1 MLSLFVNVVL
11 PVFIVAGLGFVVERR
26 LRLPIAPFNQLVLYV
41 LMPAL
46 VFTSLLAVDF
56 RSEEPVKIA
65 LFTVLLAVAMLAVA
79 AAIARLASLD
89 RVTSSALMLTAALP
103 NLGNYGL
110 SVVLLAYGQEGLAT
124 GIVLLAVQSLYGIPL
139 GIFLASSGSASW
151 SRSLVEVFRQP
162 MIYAVAAALLF
173 NLARIPV
180 PGFLSSALALPSQAA
195 IPLMLL
201 VLGMHFAGTTGIE
214 QRGLVSV
221 AVVTRLVIGT
231 LVGWGLVLTLGIEG
245 VARDV
250 MIVGAA
256 MPTAV
261 FTILTATQ
269 YNARPRFVGDVVVV
283 STLVSIVTVTVVLAL
298 LSGTFSLVQ
307 R

>member
-11 PVFIVAGLGFVVERR
+11 PVFIVAGLGYVIEKR

-56 RSEEPVKIA
+56 RSEQPAKIA

-180 PGFLSSALALPSQAA
+180 PGFVSSALALPSQAA

-231 LVGWGLVLTLGIEG
+231 LVGWGLVLALGIED

-298 LSGTFSLVQ
+298 LSGTFSLV
-307 R
+307 

>member
-11 PVFIVAGLGFVVERR
+11 PVFIVAGLGYVIEKR
-26 LRLPIAPFNQLVLYV
+26 LRLPIAPFNQLVLFV

-46 VFTSLLAVDF
+46 VFTSLLAIDF
-56 RSEEPVKIA
+56 RTEEPVKIA

-110 SVVLLAYGQEGLAT
+110 SVVLLAYGQEGLAI

-139 GIFLASSGSASW
+139 AIFLASSGSASW

-180 PGFLSSALALPSQAA
+180 PGFVSSALALPSQAA

-214 QRGLVSV
+214 DRRLVSV

-231 LVGWGLVLTLGIEG
+231 LVGWGLVLALGIEG

-269 YNARPRFVGDVVVV
+269 YNARPRFVSDVVVV

-298 LSGTFSLVQ
+298 LSGTFSLV
-307 R
+307 

>member
-1 MLSLFVNVVL
+1 
-11 PVFIVAGLGFVVERR
+11 
-26 LRLPIAPFNQLVLYV
+26 
-41 LMPAL
+41 
-46 VFTSLLAVDF
+46 
-56 RSEEPVKIA
+56 
-65 LFTVLLAVAMLAVA
+65 
-79 AAIARLASLD
+79 
-89 RVTSSALMLTAALP
+89 MLTAALP

-162 MIYAVAAALLF
+162 MIYAVAAALVF

-180 PGFLSSALALPSQAA
+180 PGFVSSALALPSQAA

-221 AVVTRLVIGT
+221 AVFTRLVIGT
-231 LVGWGLVLTLGIEG
+231 LVGWGLVLALGIEG

-298 LSGTFSLVQ
+298 LSGTFSLV
-307 R
+307 

>member
-11 PVFIVAGLGFVVERR
+11 PVFLVAGIGYVVARR
-26 LRLPIAPFNQLVLYV
+26 LRPPIAPFNQLVLYV
-41 LMPAL
+41 LMPAF

-56 RSEEPVKIA
+56 RSEEPVKIT
-65 LFTVLLAVAMLAVA
+65 LFTILLAVAMLAVA
-79 AAIARLASLD
+79 AAIARVARLD

-110 SVVLLAYGQEGLAT
+110 SVVLLAYGQEGVAS
-124 GIVLLAVQSLYGIPL
+124 GVVLLAVQSLYGIPL
-139 GIFLASSGSASW
+139 AIFLASSGSASL
-151 SRSLVEVFRQP
+151 SRSLAQVFRQP
-162 MIYAVAAALLF
+162 MIYAVAAALVF

-201 VLGMHFAGTTGIE
+201 VLGMHFASTSRIE
-214 QRGLVSV
+214 EPGLVSV
-221 AVVTRLVIGT
+221 AVFARLVIGT
-231 LVGWGLVLTLGIEG
+231 LVGWGLALALGIDG

-250 MIVGAA
+250 MIIGAA

-269 YNARPRFVGDVVVV
+269 FNARPRFVGDVVVV
-283 STLVSIVTVTVVLAL
+283 GTLASIVTVTAVLAV
-298 LSGTFSLVQ
+298 LSGRFSLL
-307 R
+307 

>member
-11 PVFIVAGLGFVVERR
+11 PVFIVAGLGYVIERR

-56 RSEEPVKIA
+56 RSEAPAKIA

-110 SVVLLAYGQEGLAT
+110 SVVLLAYGQQGLAT

-201 VLGMHFAGTTGIE
+201 VLGMHFAGTAGIE

-231 LVGWGLVLTLGIEG
+231 LVGWALVLALGIEG
-245 VARDV
+245 VARAV

-269 YNARPRFVGDVVVV
+269 YNARPRFVSDVVVV

-298 LSGTFSLVQ
+298 LSGRFSLV
-307 R
+307 

>member
-1 MLSLFVNVVL
+1 MLSLFASVVL
-11 PVFIVAGLGFVVERR
+11 PVFIVAGLGYLVEKR
-26 LRLPIAPFNQLVLYV
+26 LHPPIAPLNQLVLYV
-41 LMPAL
+41 LMPSL
-46 VFTSLLAVDF
+46 VFTSLLPIDF
-56 RSEEPVKIA
+56 RSEEPLRIT
-65 LFTVLLAVAMLAVA
+65 LFAFLLAFAMLAVA
-79 AAIARLASLD
+79 LVIVRAARLD
-89 RVTSSALMLTAALP
+89 RVTSSAFMLTAAFP

-110 SVVLLAYGQEGLAT
+110 SVVLLAYGREGVAV
-124 GIVLLAVQSLYGIPL
+124 GVILLAVQSLYGLTLAIL
-139 GIFLASSGSASW
+139 IASSGHASLL
-151 SRSLVEVFRQP
+151 RSLGEVFRQP
-162 MIYAVAAALLF
+162 MIYAVIAALVF

-180 PGFLSSALALPSQAA
+180 PGFVSSAIALPSQAA

-201 VLGMHFAGTTGIE
+201 VLGMHFAGTSGIE

-231 LVGWGLVLTLGIEG
+231 LVGWALAILLGIEG

-269 YNARPRFVGDVVVV
+269 FDVRPRFVSDVVVV
-283 STLVSIVTVTVVLAL
+283 STLVSIVTVTAVLAL
-298 LSGTFSLVQ
+298 LSGTLSLV
-307 R
+307 

>member
-11 PVFIVAGLGFVVERR
+11 PVFIVAGLGFVVAKR
-26 LRLPIAPFNQLVLYV
+26 LRPPIAPFNQVVLYV

-46 VFTSLLAVDF
+46 VFTSLLTVDF
-56 RSEEPVKIA
+56 RSEEPIKIT
-65 LFTVLLAVAMLAVA
+65 LFTFLLAAAMLAVA
-79 AAIARLASLD
+79 FVIVRAARLD
-89 RVTSSALMLTAALP
+89 RVTSSAFMLTAAFP

-110 SVVLLAYGQEGLAT
+110 SVVLLAYGREGLAV
-124 GIVLLAVQSLYGIPL
+124 GVILLAVQSLYGITL
-139 GIFLASSGSASW
+139 AIFIASSGSASLL
-151 SRSLVEVFRQP
+151 RSLGEVFRQP
-162 MIYAVAAALLF
+162 MIYAVIAGLAF
-173 NLARIPV
+173 NLTGVPV

-214 QRGLVSV
+214 QPRLVSV
-221 AVVTRLVIGT
+221 AVVNRLVIGT
-231 LVGWGLVLTLGIEG
+231 LVGWALTMALGLSG

-250 MIVGAA
+250 MIIGAS

-269 YNARPRFVGDVVVV
+269 FNARPRFVSDVVVV
-283 STLVSIVTVTVVLAL
+283 STLASIVTVTAVLAV
-298 LSGTFSLVQ
+298 LSSRLSLI
-307 R
+307 

>member
-1 MLSLFVNVVL
+1 VLSLFVNVVL
-11 PVFIVAGLGFVVERR
+11 PVFIVAGLGYVIEKR

-46 VFTSLLAVDF
+46 VFTSLLAIDF
-56 RSEEPVKIA
+56 RSEEPAKIA
-65 LFTVLLAVAMLAVA
+65 LFTVLLAIAMLAVA

-139 GIFLASSGSASW
+139 GIFLASSGSASR

-195 IPLMLL
+195 IPLMLM

-231 LVGWGLVLTLGIEG
+231 LVGCGLVLALGIQG

-298 LSGTFSLVQ
+298 LSGTFTLV
-307 R
+307 

>member
-11 PVFIVAGLGFVVERR
+11 PVFIVAGLGYVIEKR

-46 VFTSLLAVDF
+46 VFTSLLAIDF
-56 RSEEPVKIA
+56 RTEEPAKIA

-79 AAIARLASLD
+79 AAIARVASLD

-173 NLARIPV
+173 NIARIPV
-180 PGFLSSALALPSQAA
+180 PGFVSSALTLPSQAA

-201 VLGMHFAGTTGIE
+201 VLGMHFAGSTGIE

-231 LVGWGLVLTLGIEG
+231 LVGWGLVLALGIEG
-245 VARDV
+245 VAREV

-283 STLVSIVTVTVVLAL
+283 STLVSIVTVTVVLAV
-298 LSGTFSLVQ
+298 LSGTFSLV
-307 R
+307 

>member
-1 MLSLFVNVVL
+1 MLSLFASVVL
-11 PVFIVAGLGFVVERR
+11 PVFIVAGLGYVVEKR
-26 LRLPIAPFNQLVLYV
+26 LHPPIAPFNQLVLYV

-56 RSEEPVKIA
+56 RSEEPVKIT
-65 LFTVLLAVAMLAVA
+65 LFTVLLAVAMLVVA
-79 AAIARLASLD
+79 AAIARIARLD

-110 SVVLLAYGQEGLAT
+110 SVVLLAYGQEGLAS
-124 GIVLLAVQSLYGIPL
+124 GVVLLAVQSLYGIPL
-139 GIFLASSGSASW
+139 AIFLASSGSASL
-151 SRSLVEVFRQP
+151 SRSLAQVFRQP
-162 MIYAVAAALLF
+162 MIYAVAAALVL

-214 QRGLVSV
+214 ARGLVSV
-221 AVVTRLVIGT
+221 AVVTRLIVGT
-231 LVGWGLVLTLGIEG
+231 LVGWALTVALGMDG

-250 MIVGAA
+250 MIIGAS

-269 YNARPRFVGDVVVV
+269 FVARPRFVSDVVVV
-283 STLVSIVTVTVVLAL
+283 STLVSIVTVTAVLAV
-298 LSGTFSLVQ
+298 LSGRFSLL
-307 R
+307 

>member
-11 PVFIVAGLGFVVERR
+11 PVFIVAGLGYVIEKR

-46 VFTSLLAVDF
+46 VFTSLLAIDF
-56 RSEEPVKIA
+56 RTEEPAKIA

-180 PGFLSSALALPSQAA
+180 PGFISSALALPSQAA

-201 VLGMHFAGTTGIE
+201 VLCMHFAGTTGIE

-231 LVGWGLVLTLGIEG
+231 LVGWGLVLALGIEG

-269 YNARPRFVGDVVVV
+269 YNARPRFVGNVVVV

-298 LSGTFSLVQ
+298 LSGTFSLV
-307 R
+307 